1 MPRRNRKLPRRLL
14 VIRNSAMG
22 DVAMVPHALR
32 ALREAYPDVRVTV
45 LTRPLFKPF
54 FAGLDVDFLE
64 ADYAG
69 RHKGL
74 RGLLRLA
81 GEARRRGIDAVADVH
96 GVLRS
101 RIVGLLLRLHGMPAA
116 RIDKGRIEKW
126 FRLGCTNPAA
136 SPLKHTV
143 VRYCD
148 VLRRLGFVFDD
159 PQPAAKPVRPNP
171 FGEKKGVWIGFAPF
185 SAQAGKTY
193 PEDLAAELVAGLS
206 ARYDRVFIHSGGGGE
221 AAFAERMERE
231 HPNVTA
237 LWGRVRFAGELDLI
251 ANLDCVVSMDSLA
264 MHMASLVATPVV
276 SVWGAT
282 HPALGFLGYGC
293 PPEGWCSSTCRVVPV
308 RSTDS
313 GAASSAITAVCAFR
327 RRPFSTVWRSA
338 CRSVGR
344 RKPAVEAGGFDCL
357 VPKDND
363 TMETRIF
370 LFLTLGALLAG
381 CRNSATAPKR
391 VRLNVEMSVSAGN
404 RAALLENL
412 LLLAEASRAEPGC
425 IGYEIYENSR
435 DSSRILIFETWRDAA
450 SLEAHQQTEHF
461 RLRAPRNRELSETSV
476 LSRFEF

>member
-1 MPRRNRKLPRRLL
+1 MWRWCRTPFAHCAKRTPTF
-14 VIRNSAMG
+14 
-22 DVAMVPHALR
+22 ALR
-32 ALREAYPDVRVTV
+32 CSRGRSSSLSSRGWTSIFWKPTTQAATRGARVAASG
-45 LTRPLFKPF
+45 RRGAA
-54 FAGLDVDFLE
+54 AGN
-64 ADYAG
+64 
-69 RHKGL
+69 
-74 RGLLRLA
+74 
-81 GEARRRGIDAVADVH
+81 RRRGRHAR
-96 GVLRS
+96 VLRS

-171 FGEKKGVWIGFAPF
+171 FGGEKKECGSASHPF
-185 SAQAGKTY
+185 GAGGQ
-193 PEDLAAELVAGLS
+193 DLPRRFGSRTGRRTERPLRPRLHPQ
-206 ARYDRVFIHSGGGGE
+206 RE
-221 AAFAERMERE
+221 AAAKRPS
-231 HPNVTA
+231 PNVWSA
-237 LWGRVRFAGELDLI
+237 SIPMSRRFGGRVRFAGELDLI

-264 MHMASLVATPVV
+264 MHMASLVATPVGR
-276 SVWGAT
+276 WGAT

-363 TMETRIF
+363 FMKTRIF
-370 LFLTLGALLAG
+370 LFLTLGAFLAG
-381 CRNSATAPKR
+381 
-391 VRLNVEMSVSAGN
+391 VR
-404 RAALLENL
+404 
-412 LLLAEASRAEPGC
+412 
-425 IGYEIYENSR
+425 I
-435 DSSRILIFETWRDAA
+435 
-450 SLEAHQQTEHF
+450 
-461 RLRAPRNRELSETSV
+461 APRR
-476 LSRFEF
+476 RRGYA